1 MHADRKLSCPLPFS
15 HRQPPQQA
23 TTSSSPFSYVDDHST
38 YPCTATCAASF
49 PATPTSPP
57 QVCRQPPPYARTQC
71 CHTDRQCRTP
81 MPSVCPQLTTASLA
95 CPPPQPTHT
104 VLVSTITL
112 TLLVTT
118 TMICTELRDDANV
131 SDFTS
136 PPSPSH
142 FQPQPSPTTTCMH
155 RVGEYYHIHPLDGA
169 STTTLSPLL
178 QHTNDSDGNHRHTSM
193 MTAAVAFGHHL
204 NHHDDHQQHN
214 GYP

>member
-1 MHADRKLSCPLPFS
+1 MKNWSRLVVTAI
-15 HRQPPQQA
+15 A
-23 TTSSSPFSYVDDHST
+23 TEGNRF
-38 YPCTATCAASF
+38 
-49 PATPTSPP
+49 P
-57 QVCRQPPPYARTQC
+57 QVSVRSAHNMIFERPVAVQLLPEQVRKPDATRLLNFSRQPPPYARTQC